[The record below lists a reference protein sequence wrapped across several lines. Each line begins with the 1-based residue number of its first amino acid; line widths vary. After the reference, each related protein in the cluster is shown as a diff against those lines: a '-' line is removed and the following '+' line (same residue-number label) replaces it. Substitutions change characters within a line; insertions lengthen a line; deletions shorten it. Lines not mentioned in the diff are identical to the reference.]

1 MFEFVVFWH
10 VPPELISEDFDERSS
25 SQFSDETLSVFN
37 ELLFFDLFISINI
50 INLRFQ
56 EINYLEPFYPLE
68 LLVSC

>member
-10 VPPELISEDFDERSS
+10 VPSELISEDFDERSS